1 MGNIFIIQSVEIST
15 RSVAKGEKTSFTP
28 KIDERTYSL
37 GDIKVLIQ
45 KTFDEIIARYGKD
58 FFQKLVIKINYSK
71 EGSNLQ
77 NFIESGYDEEGEI
90 SIITIAKSYS

>member
-15 RSVAKGEKTSFTP
+15 RSVAKGEKKSVTP
-28 KIDERTYSL
+28 KIDECLYSL
-37 GDIKVLIQ
+37 GDIKNLVQ
-45 KTFDEIIARYGKD
+45 QTFDNIIARYGKD

-77 NFIESGYDEEGEI
+77 NCIESGYDEGGEI
-90 SIITIAKSYS
+90 SIITIAKSYK